1 MQGFDKELMVRSLI
15 PYWPPALLS
24 ALVLLAGIFA
34 PPVLLNWAGV
44 LIVALIW
51 PAAIVWRAGAVQTQN
66 RVEVETAQTLAREA
80 DRGLWDLVVE
90 IDGRIAPEMDE
101 MRDLVTQA
109 SDLVRNAAD
118 DLQRSFGSLTDTSQA
133 QQVLVT
139 RLVSGMSGGGDEHA
153 GVDMTTFLEEN
164 AKVLAGNVHTLID
177 MGKHSVEVAHQ
188 VDDLSEQMDEI
199 FSLLDSAKKIAGQT
213 NLLALNAAIEAAR
226 AGEAGRGFAV
236 VAQEVRKLSQD
247 SNAFNDRI
255 RGEVEKANRVF
266 AQTRDIVGRMA
277 SQDMNTSIDAKG
289 TMEEM
294 MGQVQGL
301 NETVAGGLVELSE
314 VSAQVQAN
322 VNAAIRLLQFEDITR
337 QVLERVQMRI
347 AFLDRF
353 VAELRQLPM
362 VEMERSQ
369 EQVELAR
376 GRLQELSEELRLKA
390 HRPVHQTSMSEGEI
404 ELF

>member
-1 MQGFDKELMVRSLI
+1 MQGFDKELMIRSLL
-15 PYWPPALLS
+15 PYWPAALLS
-24 ALVLLAGIFA
+24 ALVLMAGVLAPAA
-34 PPVLLNWAGV
+34 PAWAGV
-44 LIVALIW
+44 LSVALIW
-51 PAAIVWRAGAVQTQN
+51 PVAIGWRAATVHTQN
-66 RVEVETAQTLAREA
+66 RIAVETAQTLAREA

-90 IDGRIAPEMDE
+90 IDGRIEPEMNE
-101 MRDLVTQA
+101 MRDLVNQA
-109 SDLVRNAAD
+109 SDLIHGAAD
-118 DLQRSFGSLTDTSQA
+118 DLQRSFESLTDTSQA
-133 QQVLVT
+133 QQILVT
-139 RLVSGMSGGGDEHA
+139 RLVSGMSGSGDEHG
-153 GVDMTTFLEEN
+153 GVDMKTFLEEN
-164 AKVLAGNVHTLID
+164 AKVLSRNVHTLID
-177 MGKHSVEVAHQ
+177 MGKHSVEVAQQ
-188 VDDLSEQMDEI
+188 VDDLSEQMSEI

-255 RGEVEKANRVF
+255 RGQVEQANRVF

-277 SQDMNTSIDAKG
+277 SQDMNTSINAKG

-294 MGQVQGL
+294 MGQVQVL
-301 NETVAGGLVELSE
+301 NETVATGLAELSE
-314 VSAQVQAN
+314 VSGQVQDN
-322 VNAAIRLLQFEDITR
+322 VNAAVRLLQFEDIAR

-362 VEMERSQ
+362 VELERSQ
-369 EQVELAR
+369 EQVEQAR
-376 GRLQELSEELRLKA
+376 GRLQQLSEELRLTA
-390 HRPVHQTSMSEGEI
+390 HRPVNQTSMSEGEI

>member
-1 MQGFDKELMVRSLI
+1 
-15 PYWPPALLS
+15 
-24 ALVLLAGIFA
+24 
-34 PPVLLNWAGV
+34 
-44 LIVALIW
+44 
-51 PAAIVWRAGAVQTQN
+51 
-66 RVEVETAQTLAREA
+66 
-80 DRGLWDLVVE
+80 
-90 IDGRIAPEMDE
+90 
-101 MRDLVTQA
+101 
-109 SDLVRNAAD
+109 
-118 DLQRSFGSLTDTSQA
+118 
-133 QQVLVT
+133 
-139 RLVSGMSGGGDEHA
+139 
-153 GVDMTTFLEEN
+153 
-164 AKVLAGNVHTLID
+164 
-177 MGKHSVEVAHQ
+177 
-188 VDDLSEQMDEI
+188 
-199 FSLLDSAKKIAGQT
+199 
-213 NLLALNAAIEAAR
+213 
-226 AGEAGRGFAV
+226 
-236 VAQEVRKLSQD
+236 
-247 SNAFNDRI
+247 
-255 RGEVEKANRVF
+255 VF